1 MPLPSTY
8 TITPVRMN
16 VVGNGT
22 LMIASIGLPSST
34 ERHYPIDMNRIV
46 SLMMTMNNTGVQ
58 VRQLLLDVEIFVWE
72 RLENGQCGWEKL
84 PTFGFTDDLD
94 GCEMME
100 CPLEEGFRKDF
111 RMNVDIRDGA
121 SFLDGGVSADSI
133 LIISKSNRTDDLDGC
148 EMMECPLEEGF
159 RKDFRMNV
167 DIRDGASF
175 LDDGRLYQL
184 KMVIKNGDRPKGV
197 RLADY
202 VPPLLGC
209 TRLYQLKMV
218 IKNGDRPKG
227 VRLADYVPPL
237 LGCTVIQAALS

>member
-1 MPLPSTY
+1 MLRTLIVFAISLRMGSTCNSAESFPNATAFNLHHY
-8 TITPVRMN
+8 SCTHEL
-16 VVGNGT
+16 GNGT
-22 LMIASIGLPSST
+22 LTIASIGLPSST

-121 SFLDGGVSADSI
+121 SFLDGG
-133 LIISKSNRTDDLDGC
+133 
-148 EMMECPLEEGF
+148 
-159 RKDFRMNV
+159 
-167 DIRDGASF
+167 
-175 LDDGRLYQL
+175 RLYQL

-209 TRLYQLKMV
+209 
-218 IKNGDRPKG
+218 
-227 VRLADYVPPL
+227 A
-237 LGCTVIQAALS
+237 VIQAALS